1 MGLILSILLLALA
14 IATGMWGYNKFLKPC
29 NCA

>member
-14 IATGMWGYNKFLKPC
+14 VGVGMWGYNKLAKPC
-29 NCA
+29 NCG